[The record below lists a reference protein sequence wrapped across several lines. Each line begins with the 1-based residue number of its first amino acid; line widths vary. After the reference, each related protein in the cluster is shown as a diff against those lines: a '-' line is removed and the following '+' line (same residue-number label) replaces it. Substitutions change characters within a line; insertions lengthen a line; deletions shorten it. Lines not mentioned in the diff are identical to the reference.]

1 MRPQFGAGRDLGP
14 PERREGGSQR
24 STTADHIHLAAD
36 VQFWTRSDFVVQVSN
51 QEVACLTG
59 TTVVNFYEVVN
70 IDQYLG
76 QRGWKLVGITARQRH
91 LSVTGSVVLPP

>member
-1 MRPQFGAGRDLGP
+1 MFNFEHRL
-14 PERREGGSQR
+14 
-24 STTADHIHLAAD
+24 I
-36 VQFWTRSDFVVQVSN
+36 FVEQVS
-51 QEVACLTG
+51 QSGGLQCLTG